1 MILLEVFGDQVAS
14 EIAVEIT
21 PRAVDVI
28 PAPVVE
34 LDEVLLGLDPEV
46 RDVTCR
52 ARQVGKAHGGNVQD
66 LLAVVDL
73 LDQLGA
79 VLAREQENELLQLP
93 LLALVETGIGNA
105 GLGFVGCA

>member
-46 RDVTCR
+46 RDVTGR